1 MTKFKFKLTTQ
12 VQLEHLESN
21 ARTLGELKTAISN
34 SPLGEKISF
43 ERKKELREG
52 VEWIKTIKL
61 VEKNTLAEF
70 GAFDEAVLPA
80 GDVILFFVT
89 PMKHKGG
96 AIDMDVEDLSESS
109 YDNMLEV
116 LEEEGYDELA
126 CFADDLNTHYNAG
139 IKIPFKRSEILFN
152 ILKWL
157 DEFYTNLENPP
168 QVANEQLNDTKYL
181 LNDAVELILSALNII
196 DNIEVGNNTVDG
208 ENTIAQLHE
217 KALDLQRRL
226 NK

>member
-21 ARTLGELKTAISN
+21 ARTFGELKEAIKN
-34 SPLGEKISF
+34 SPLGDKISF
-43 ERKKELREG
+43 ERKSELREEI
-52 VEWIKTIKL
+52 EWIKTIKL

-70 GAFDEAVLPA
+70 GAFDEAALPA
-80 GDVILFFVT
+80 GDSIIFFVT
-89 PMKHKGG
+89 PVEHKGG
-96 AIDMDVEDLSESS
+96 IIDIDVKDLYASDYEEMREILSE
-109 YDNMLEV
+109 
-116 LEEEGYDELA
+116 EGSTELA
-126 CFADDLNTHYNAG
+126 SFAKQLNYHYKSDINTIG
-139 IKIPFKRSEILFN
+139 KRNDILFN
-152 ILKWL
+152 ILEWL
-157 DEFYTNLENPP
+157 NKFYENLNNSS
-168 QVANEQLNDTKYL
+168 QVANEQLDDTKCL
-181 LNDAVELILSALNII
+181 LNDAIELISNALDII